1 MNIPTIDVFFYLSL
15 ERRNTT
21 RSMGNRQLPFDFQ
34 KVVCV
39 YLPYPNPSSNQV
51 PTPFLIRRSDVYLH
65 LSKSYTEHILTSTI
79 YTTGLLSFFH
89 ILLPQQLVN
98 QWVRFMP
105 HQNRWAI
112 SKTSNVQVVDWLH
125 PSRWDPGPWLV
136 FRVWCVFS
144 THWQGKTP
152 WLFYIS
158 LAVWKTYEQL
168 DSCLQKNKGNFSL
181 KKWNGINV
189 LARIWYNIIWLSSK
203 LIRKRLNII
212 SISHVSEDFL
222 LQED

>member
-1 MNIPTIDVFFYLSL
+1 MRSSWTYRQLMYSSISPLSD
-15 ERRNTT
+15 ETQQE
-21 RSMGNRQLPFDFQ
+21 SMGNRQLPFDFQ

-89 ILLPQQLVN
+89 ILVPQQLVN

-136 FRVWCVFS
+136 FPGFGAFFQPTGRAKLHDFS
-144 THWQGKTP
+144 
-152 WLFYIS
+152 I
-158 LAVWKTYEQL
+158 
-168 DSCLQKNKGNFSL
+168 
-181 KKWNGINV
+181 
-189 LARIWYNIIWLSSK
+189 
-203 LIRKRLNII
+203 
-212 SISHVSEDFL
+212 
-222 LQED
+222 